1 WFLMSFTMKLLLKT
15 VLLLDSIMTLLKIF
29 TFEIKCFLFIQT
41 LPDRCAGIEFD
52 AIAPDEKGTSY
63 FFKGDHLWVG
73 FSGPAEL
80 SNGTFKDLDEYHHL
94 GHVDAAFRMH
104 NKKDSGDHDHIYL
117 FLNDKVFSYYKHSLE
132 KGFPLEIQQQ
142 FPGVPSHL
150 DAAVECPAGECVT
163 DAVLFFKGKDVY
175 HFDIA
180 TKMVKKKAWDH
191 LPNCTSAFRW
201 LEHYYCFHGHHFTRF
216 HPVTGEVG
224 ENYPKDARHYFMR
237 CSDHGASGKKEP
249 CSAVHLDA
257 ITADDTGKRYAF
269 RGKSYIRL
277 DSHRDGTHPFPITKS
292 WRDVTDGVDAVF
304 SYDSKI
310 YLIKG
315 NQVYIYKADAH
326 YTLIDGYPKPL
337 KDELGVQGPVDAAFM
352 CEGEPTVFLI
362 QGQKMF
368 SVDLNAT
375 PRSVKREVSLPFTK
389 VDAAECGA
397 DGVRVFVGSK
407 YYKYESPT
415 ILSHMLQTEHFLNTY
430 FYSLGQK

>member
-1 WFLMSFTMKLLLKT
+1 MKLLLKT
-15 VLLLDSIMTLLKIF
+15 VCLASAMALSFSQSDDSHYNAS
-29 TFEIKCFLFIQT
+29 
-41 LPDRCAGIEFD
+41 PDRCAGIEFD

-237 CSDHGASGKKEP
+237 VSNP

-269 RGKSYIRL
+269 RGEMCEFNCDYK
-277 DSHRDGTHPFPITKS
+277 ITV
-292 WRDVTDGVDAVF
+292 WHIDVTDGVDAVF

-415 ILSHMLQTEHFLNTY
+415 ILTRSLVSILKIILVLQTEHFLNTY

>member
-1 WFLMSFTMKLLLKT
+1 MKLLLKT
-15 VLLLDSIMTLLKIF
+15 VCLASAMALSFSAPCDIIQLYFKGKDGHAEHPKQSDDSHYNAS
-29 TFEIKCFLFIQT
+29 
-41 LPDRCAGIEFD
+41 PDRCAGIEFD

-224 ENYPKDARHYFMR
+224 ENYPKDARHYFI
-237 CSDHGASGKKEP
+237 GKKEP

-269 RGKSYIRL
+269 RGEMFKTIIKKYICINL
-277 DSHRDGTHPFPITKS
+277 MGQGHQ
-292 WRDVTDGVDAVF
+292 DVTQIKFNQNFERIF
-304 SYDSKI
+304 SPSQ
-310 YLIKG
+310 G

-415 ILSHMLQTEHFLNTY
+415 ILSHSKVTPVPFKISPKEFVCTE
-430 FYSLGQK
+430 

>member
-1 WFLMSFTMKLLLKT
+1 MKLLLKT
-15 VLLLDSIMTLLKIF
+15 VCLASAMALNGHAEHPKQSDDSHYNAS
-29 TFEIKCFLFIQT
+29 
-41 LPDRCAGIEFD
+41 PDRCAGIEFD

-237 CSDHGASGKKEP
+237 VSNVDHGASGKKEP

-362 QGQKMF
+362 QAFNIRQKMF

-415 ILSHMLQTEHFLNTY
+415 ILSHSKVTPVPFKISPKEFVCTE
-430 FYSLGQK
+430 